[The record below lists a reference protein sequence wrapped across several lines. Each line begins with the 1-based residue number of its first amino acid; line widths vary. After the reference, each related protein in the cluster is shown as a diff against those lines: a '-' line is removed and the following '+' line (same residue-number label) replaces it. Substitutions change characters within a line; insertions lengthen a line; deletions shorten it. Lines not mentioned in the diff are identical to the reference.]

1 MKKSIIIILFCLLII
16 SGCDIFTK
24 DSDSNNNLEQK
35 KAELYAYFDSL
46 QYNTAIP
53 GIVAGVW
60 KPSKDFRWI
69 ESFGYANLD
78 TGVPMSS
85 QLIFRIAS
93 NTKTMTNTV
102 LLQLV
107 DEEKISL
114 SDTLSDYIPS
124 FPKADTVTI
133 QMLTDMTSGI
143 RDYIESPHIDE
154 WLAQDPTIYFPMDSL
169 LAFSAE
175 MDYYFSP
182 GEGWHYSN
190 TNTLLI
196 QRIIEQITGN
206 TLQNEMQTRLF
217 DPIDLSLT
225 EYIAQGTYISDPH
238 SQGYYAG
245 PLTEEPVN
253 YTELID
259 LSLVRGAGAVISD
272 IYELKTYV
280 ESLVNGYYLT
290 PETQEH
296 RLNYLIET
304 EDIPLP
310 IKYGTGWMEW
320 NGFYGHDGGFP
331 GFTSLMLSNPN
342 DGTTV
347 IFWFNCQLTKY
358 NVLDSFARV
367 YQILYNNKL
376 VSEITNTDYSHFKLF
391 SN

>member
-1 MKKSIIIILFCLLII
+1 MKKIIIIILLFLLAI
-16 SGCDIFTK
+16 SGCDVFTS
-24 DSDSNNNLEQK
+24 DSDSDDNAEQIK
-35 KAELYAYFDSL
+35 EELYAYFDSL

-60 KPSKDFRWI
+60 MPQKDINWVRT
-69 ESFGYANLD
+69 FGYADLENG
-78 TGVPMSS
+78 TPMTP

-93 NTKTMTNTV
+93 NTKTMTNTI

-107 DEEKISL
+107 EENKISL
-114 SDTLSDYIPS
+114 SDTLFDYIPN
-124 FPKADTVTI
+124 FPKADSVTI

-154 WLAQDPTIYFPMDSL
+154 WLAQDPGIYFPMDSL

-196 QRIIEQITGN
+196 QKIIKQITGN
-206 TLQNEMQTRLF
+206 TLLHEMQTRLF
-217 DPIDLSLT
+217 DPIDLSKT
-225 EYIAQGTYISDPH
+225 EYIPQGTYLPEPH
-238 SQGYYAG
+238 AQGYYAG
-245 PLTEEPVN
+245 PLTAEPVN
-253 YTELID
+253 YTEVID
-259 LSLVRGAGAVISD
+259 LSLVRGAGAAVSD

-280 ESLVNGYYLT
+280 ECLVNGYYLSS
-290 PETQEH
+290 EMQEH
-296 RLNYLIET
+296 RFDYLVNT
-304 EDIPLP
+304 EGVPLP

-331 GFTSLMLSNPN
+331 GFVSLMLSNPN
-342 DGTTV
+342 DDTTV

-358 NVLDSFARV
+358 NVLDSFARI
-367 YQILYNNKL
+367 YQILYSDKLMTEKTNVDFSHIKIFNN
-376 VSEITNTDYSHFKLF
+376 
-391 SN
+391 